1 MMKRNGSQILGL
13 FDEMSTMYS
22 QLDLY
27 KQSGSVMD
35 RKTLITLNGGSSWSR
50 NYRNYMASMKKTA
63 FYMSGFIQLS
73 FAEKIL
79 LSDDAD
85 DSFLCSFPRRCTPG

>member
-1 MMKRNGSQILGL
+1 
-13 FDEMSTMYS
+13 MYS

-50 NYRNYMASMKKTA
+50 NYRNYTASMNKTA
-63 FYMSGFIQLS
+63 FNNYMVGFIQPA
-73 FAEKIL
+73 FVEKML
-79 LSDDAD
+79 MSNEVQ
-85 DSFLCSFPRRCTPG
+85 

>member
-1 MMKRNGSQILGL
+1 LKKPFEETEYMEAEKWRRQQNNLQPQAPTTHFSFEELHHVMKRNGPQILEL

-50 NYRNYMASMKKTA
+50 NYRNYT
-63 FYMSGFIQLS
+63 QHQ
-73 FAEKIL
+73 
-79 LSDDAD
+79 
-85 DSFLCSFPRRCTPG
+85 